1 MKKYELKNL
10 YSIFSFAI
18 PETSYKLYLD
28 WTNITLCFYVQGRLL
43 QKEGSGKGLKEGTLF
58 IGIVVRGVKTG
69 SKS

>member
-18 PETSYKLYLD
+18 LETSYKLSLD
-28 WTNITLCFYVQGRLL
+28 QTNITLCFYVQGRLL
-43 QKEGSGKGLKEGTLF
+43 QKERGGKGLREATLF
-58 IGIVVRGVKTG
+58 IGIVVQGVKTG